1 MNNLIIFAHP
11 NLTGSTANS
20 KIIENLKAS
29 KLDFKIRHL
38 DSLYDS
44 YKIDISAEQQELT
57 NADNII
63 FQFPFYW
70 YSCPA
75 SLKNWIDQ
83 VLTFNFAYGPEGDKL
98 KGKNL
103 ILSFTVG
110 GPAESYTP
118 LGYNHFS
125 VPDLVKPFE
134 QTAYLCQMNYLPPIF
149 THRMIYIPGVYNIKE
164 EVEERAS
171 LHAEKLITLLR
182 SLAINA

>member
-11 NLTGSTANS
+11 NLTTSTANS

-29 KLDFKIRHL
+29 NLNFKIRHL
-38 DSLYDS
+38 DTLYDS
-44 YKIDISAEQQELT
+44 YKIDVNKEQLELS

-63 FQFPFYW
+63 LQFPFYW

-103 ILSFTVG
+103 ILSFTIG

-118 LGYNHFS
+118 LGYNHFPVS
-125 VPDLVKPFE
+125 DLIKPFE

-149 THRMIYIPGVYNIKE
+149 THRMIYIPGVYNTKE
-164 EVEERAS
+164 EVEERAN
-171 LHAEKLITLLR
+171 LHAQKLITLLR
-182 SLAINA
+182 DLGINA